1 MNCPRCHTEV
11 PDDAL
16 RCADCK
22 LPKPKRPG
30 GQAEATEQK
39 AEAQTKKAPIPAN
52 KSRKGEVKQKP
63 KWVTPVAGGA
73 SILLLCGVGF
83 YLLHFFS
90 YSPQDI
96 DPKAALPML
105 NKLRQSPSS
114 QKGLSVDDLLTHEL
128 EKSRRVGNLLRYQG
142 WTMKPVN

>member
-1 MNCPRCHTEV
+1 M
-11 PDDAL
+11 
-16 RCADCK
+16 
-22 LPKPKRPG
+22 
-30 GQAEATEQK
+30 
-39 AEAQTKKAPIPAN
+39 PAN

-142 WTMKPVN
+142 WTMKPVNGSKTKLLISFSFEETDNTQKRAEWVADLAQDTFTPQTALAMAVYRK